1 MPFYQDLCCTLLL
14 VFFFQAED
22 GIRDDL
28 VTGVQTC
35 ALPILIGLGHS
46 GQNVNAQI
54 GGDGSFDVPVS
65 AGSWTLSLESETAS
79 SRNLVAPQ
87 ISFNVTDGLN
97 VSNIN
102 YVAQIS
108 TRTISG
114 SVKSG
119 NNTGI
124 VGLNVFAGTSIN
136 GTNYSSNATTD
147 SGGNYSMLS
156 LPGVWSVGPDQQGL
170 TQRGYGSVTNQNA
183 D

>member
-1 MPFYQDLCCTLLL
+1 NGQ
-14 VFFFQAED
+14 V
-22 GIRDDL
+22 I
-28 VTGVQTC
+28 QTNLT
-35 ALPILIGLGHS
+35 ANLATAHLLGHAGDGAGNPINGGTMLGFGPT

-65 AGSWTLSLESETAS
+65 GGSWTLSLESQTAS

-87 ISFNVTDGLN
+87 IYFNVTDGVN

-114 SVKSG
+114 SVKTG
-119 NNTGI
+119 NNSGI
-124 VGLNVFAGTSIN
+124 SALNVFAGALIN

-156 LPGVWSVGPDQQGL
+156 LQGVW
-170 TQRGYGSVTNQNA
+170 N
-183 D
+183 